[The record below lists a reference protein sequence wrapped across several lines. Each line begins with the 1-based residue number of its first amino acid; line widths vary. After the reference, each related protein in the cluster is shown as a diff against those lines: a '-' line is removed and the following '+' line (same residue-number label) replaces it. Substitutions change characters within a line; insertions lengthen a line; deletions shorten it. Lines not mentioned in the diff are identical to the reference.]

1 MAQFE
6 PMKAKLEQAKAQLVF
21 VAAEKHEG
29 MFKPA
34 KFLQIHPMAFPF
46 LLDEDRSV
54 TKAYG
59 LYHRLGKDAFNI
71 AHPATLVIDRGGTV
85 RYIYRG
91 DSQTDRAPME
101 KVVEAVRKLSI
112 GSSPKANT

>member
-6 PMKAKLEQAKAQLVF
+6 SLKDEIEQEGAQVVF
-21 VAAEKHEG
+21 IAAEKREG

-34 KFLQIHPMAFPF
+34 KFLAEHPVAFPF

-59 LYHRLGKDAFNI
+59 LYHRFGHDAFNI
-71 AHPATLVIDRGGTV
+71 AHPATLVIDKSGTV
-85 RYIYRG
+85 RFIYRG
-91 DSQTDRAPME
+91 KDQTDRIPVQA
-101 KVVEAVRKLSI
+101 VVEVVKKL
-112 GSSPKANT
+112 GET

>member
-6 PMKAKLEQAKAQLVF
+6 SLKIEIEKEGAQVVLI
-21 VAAEKHEG
+21 AAEKRDG

-34 KFLQIHPMAFPF
+34 KYLAEHPVPFPF

-59 LYHRLGKDAFNI
+59 LYHRFGHDAFNI
-71 AHPATLVIDRGGTV
+71 AHPATLVIDKFGMVGF
-85 RYIYRG
+85 IYQG
-91 DSQTDRAPME
+91 KGQADRLPVAA
-101 KVVEAVRKLSI
+101 VVEVVRKMAA
-112 GSSPKANT
+112 G

>member
-6 PMKAKLEQAKAQLVF
+6 SMQKEIAEQGAQVLF
-21 VAAEKHEG
+21 VAAEKRDG

-34 KFLQIHPMAFPF
+34 EFLAKSPVAFPF

-59 LYHRLGKDAFNI
+59 LYHRLGHDAFNI
-71 AHPATLVIDRGGTV
+71 AHPATLVIDKNANIRF
-85 RYIYRG
+85 IYRG
-91 DSQTDRAPME
+91 KDQNDRIPLA
-101 KVVEAVRKLSI
+101 AVIEVLKKL
-112 GSSPKANT
+112 KN